1 MKFDYIIM
9 DEASQIDVVTGT
21 LALSSSKYAVVIGD
35 EKQLPNVI
43 PNDIA
48 IKTNQIFKEYNIDE
62 NYNYSINS
70 FLSSIKK
77 TVIDVPKVI
86 LKEHY
91 RCHPKII
98 NFCNKKFYNNELI
111 IMTEDMNEEDVI
123 KVIKTNKG
131 NHSREKTNQ
140 RQIDIIKDELV
151 NQDTIDI
158 GIIAPYNNQVNLIK
172 KDIKNIEV
180 STVHKFQG
188 REKDVII
195 ISTVDDN
202 ISDFVGNPNILNVAI
217 SRAKK
222 KLVFI
227 VTGNEIA
234 NTNIL
239 DFIEYTKYIN
249 MDVEESKI
257 SSVFDLLY
265 KQYESERIEYFKKHK
280 RVSKFDSENIIY
292 NLLKDIIA
300 EYENLDFMFIQPMNT
315 LIKDKS
321 LLTDE
326 EIRYASNNNTHID
339 FLIYNEISKKPVLAI
354 EVDGYK
360 YHKEGTQ
367 QYERDKLKRNILSKY
382 NIPLLRLKTN
392 SSGEKDSIKHKLNTI
407 NKIRILKGKSGK
419 IE

>member
-1 MKFDYIIM
+1 
-9 DEASQIDVVTGT
+9 
-21 LALSSSKYAVVIGD
+21 
-35 EKQLPNVI
+35 
-43 PNDIA
+43 
-48 IKTNQIFKEYNIDE
+48 
-62 NYNYSINS
+62 
-70 FLSSIKK
+70 
-77 TVIDVPKVI
+77 
-86 LKEHY
+86 
-91 RCHPKII
+91 
-98 NFCNKKFYNNELI
+98 
-111 IMTEDMNEEDVI
+111 MTEDMNEEDVI

-227 VTGNEIA
+227 VTGNEIT

-265 KQYESERIEYFKKHK
+265 KQYESERIEYFKK
-280 RVSKFDSENIIY
+280 
-292 NLLKDIIA
+292 
-300 EYENLDFMFIQPMNT
+300 QGCT
-315 LIKDKS
+315 L
-321 LLTDE
+321 
-326 EIRYASNNNTHID
+326 
-339 FLIYNEISKKPVLAI
+339 FV
-354 EVDGYK
+354 
-360 YHKEGTQ
+360 
-367 QYERDKLKRNILSKY
+367 
-382 NIPLLRLKTN
+382 
-392 SSGEKDSIKHKLNTI
+392 
-407 NKIRILKGKSGK
+407 
-419 IE
+419 